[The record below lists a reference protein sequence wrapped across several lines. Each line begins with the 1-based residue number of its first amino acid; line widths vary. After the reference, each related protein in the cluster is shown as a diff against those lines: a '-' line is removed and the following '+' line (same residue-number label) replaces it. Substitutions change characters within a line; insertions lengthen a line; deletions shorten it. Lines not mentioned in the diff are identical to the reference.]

1 MPWRELIFKADG
13 TVGVPASWNTWKA
26 PAGAKIVQAPAGAKI
41 VQDDLLD
48 LPEAMERLASD
59 AASLS
64 ARSPQG
70 LIGSKINW
78 ETTALCFPD
87 DAAVKPGEDPLREFF
102 YGVWEHG
109 GQCLRLTG
117 DTPVLT
123 ASSRRGSITAH
134 QVHQAQD
141 PMARGFDGFACRAFS
156 PEARGAALSQVPRLP
171 AVPWRHRRPFR
182 ETRGPRA
189 RLIPAGIKTSP

>member
-13 TVGVPASWNTWKA
+13 TVGVPASWNTWK
-26 PAGAKIVQAPAGAKI
+26 APAGAKI

-87 DAAVKPGEDPLREFF
+87 DAAVKPEDLSPRTKCTKLKTPWRE
-102 YGVWEHG
+102 GS
-109 GQCLRLTG
+109 TG
-117 DTPVLT
+117 
-123 ASSRRGSITAH
+123 
-134 QVHQAQD
+134 
-141 PMARGFDGFACRAFS
+141 S
-156 PEARGAALSQVPRLP
+156 PAALSPPKLAELP
-171 AVPWRHRRPFR
+171 FPKCPAYLLSHGAIEDRFAK
-182 ETRGPRA
+182 RA
-189 RLIPAGIKTSP
+189 GLALA